1 MSYDTAIEICY
12 SDIDPAYCF
21 LCAQYYCCWLIY
33 RLLQSWTPT
42 IRSLNLLPVRTLD
55 LTVCQTAM
63 PVKKSFRRSWSCF
76 VVGLL
81 SPTAR
86 PKSSMT
92 HCTSLISAVRGVDL
106 MTSGSLPRQPAADAY
121 HQSSH
126 WTIDITS
133 AIPRVFVRRGASSL
147 FLCINRSII
156 YKCVRL
162 RLHIPSTYM
171 WWIRQ

>member
-1 MSYDTAIEICY
+1 VSYDTAIEICY

-42 IRSLNLLPVRTLD
+42 IRSLNLLPVRMLD
-55 LTVCQTAM
+55 LTVCQTAL
-63 PVKKSFRRSWSCF
+63 PVKKSSRRSWSRF

-81 SPTAR
+81 SSTAR

-106 MTSGSLPRQPAADAY
+106 MTRVEVASAARGRRVSSVIPLNDRY
-121 HQSSH
+121 HQRHTKGFRSKGGL
-126 WTIDITS
+126 D
-133 AIPRVFVRRGASSL
+133 A

-171 WWIRQ
+171 